1 VQGDVTERKKLED
14 RLRQS
19 QKMDAVGRLAA
30 GVAHDFNNLLTVV
43 SGHSQLLLRLPDL
56 SPSIRRSI
64 MAINEAG
71 DRASALTRQLLA
83 FSRQTVLQPKVM
95 DVNVVISA
103 TGKML
108 KRLIGE
114 DILFTTVLDPTL
126 SRIKV
131 DPGQLDQILMNLAV
145 NARDAMPK
153 GGSLRIETANVTIGE
168 DHAAPHI
175 DCKPGPQV
183 MLSITDTGSGMTPE
197 VLNCIFEPFFT
208 TKEIGQGTGLGL
220 ATVFGIVQQN
230 GGCIHVESEPGQGTT
245 FRIYFPA
252 VVGQEADKSDLAA
265 SNTLRGTERILIVE
279 DEEAVR
285 ELAVISLEMQGY
297 KVMTATDGKDAL
309 RIVRTRGGPIDLVLT
324 DVVMPN
330 ISGPEL
336 VEKLRLQ
343 FPRMKVLFMSGYTD
357 DAVLRRGLSEAYVS
371 FIEKPYTPLALA
383 RRVRQVLDSS
393 GSAAAR

>member
-1 VQGDVTERKKLED
+1 
-14 RLRQS
+14 
-19 QKMDAVGRLAA
+19 MDAVGRLAA

-131 DPGQLDQILMNLAV
+131 YPGQLDQILMNLAV

-168 DHAAPHI
+168 
-175 DCKPGPQV
+175 
-183 MLSITDTGSGMTPE
+183 
-197 VLNCIFEPFFT
+197 
-208 TKEIGQGTGLGL
+208 
-220 ATVFGIVQQN
+220 
-230 GGCIHVESEPGQGTT
+230 
-245 FRIYFPA
+245 
-252 VVGQEADKSDLAA
+252 
-265 SNTLRGTERILIVE
+265 
-279 DEEAVR
+279 
-285 ELAVISLEMQGY
+285 
-297 KVMTATDGKDAL
+297 
-309 RIVRTRGGPIDLVLT
+309 
-324 DVVMPN
+324 
-330 ISGPEL
+330 
-336 VEKLRLQ
+336 
-343 FPRMKVLFMSGYTD
+343 
-357 DAVLRRGLSEAYVS
+357 
-371 FIEKPYTPLALA
+371 
-383 RRVRQVLDSS
+383 
-393 GSAAAR
+393 